1 MRPTVIDIAREAGVS
16 LATVDRVLNARPGVR
31 AGTVALVQD
40 AVARLGYVR
49 DVEAANLARGRT
61 YDVLVL
67 LPRGGGGFVRA
78 LHGAVEE
85 AARGAAGHRM
95 SVAVERVASD
105 DGHALAARLA
115 ACPDGTAGVALMAPE
130 TPLARDAVRG
140 LRARGIPVAT
150 LGSDLPASD
159 RDRFVGI
166 DGRAAGRTAGLL
178 MARFLRGPAR
188 VLALAPS
195 MLLRDSIERR
205 RGFDEVMADEAPEVE
220 VLQTLE
226 THGSAAVMSR
236 VVGAVLGQG
245 VTPGGIYLLGEGHG
259 ALAATLRGATFPE
272 RPVVIG
278 HELTP
283 DARAAL
289 LGGSL
294 DAVVA
299 QNVGHLARSALRVL
313 RALADGRPVDAGQ
326 DSLRVEIVTRE
337 NLPPEA

>member
-1 MRPTVIDIAREAGVS
+1 
-16 LATVDRVLNARPGVR
+16 
-31 AGTVALVQD
+31 
-40 AVARLGYVR
+40 
-49 DVEAANLARGRT
+49 
-61 YDVLVL
+61 
-67 LPRGGGGFVRA
+67 
-78 LHGAVEE
+78 
-85 AARGAAGHRM
+85 
-95 SVAVERVASD
+95 
-105 DGHALAARLA
+105 
-115 ACPDGTAGVALMAPE
+115 MAPE

-205 RGFDEVMADEAPEVE
+205 RGFDEVMAAEAPEVE

-259 ALAATLRGATFPE
+259 ALAATLRGATLPE

-289 LGGSL
+289 LGGQPRRGGG
-294 DAVVA
+294 AERGPPRA
-299 QNVGHLARSALRVL
+299 QRPARPA
-313 RALADGRPVDAGQ
+313 RARGRRPVDTGQ